1 MSFLRGVAGFCKNAV
16 VARLPSM
23 LGFLVAH
30 RRDVV
35 GGLVAVTAIALI
47 VANGLFMQSGPHP
60 APIFA
65 VKPLPV
71 VANEPT
77 GTVIPRPRPAALAEA
92 PKREPIVT
100 PVATPMPVPVPVP
113 VPMPM
118 PRPRIQAA
126 TAAAAAH
133 GDPIAELISQQPH
146 PLSAVQRALNEYGY
160 GPIKATGA
168 YDDATRAA
176 ITRFEKD
183 HNLPPTG
190 QVTPRFRRELAT
202 ATGRPL
208 D

>member
-1 MSFLRGVAGFCKNAV
+1 MSFLRGVADFCKDAV

-35 GGLVAVTAIALI
+35 GGLVAVAAIALI
-47 VANGLFMQSGPHP
+47 RRERPVHAVGPASGADLRGQA
-60 APIFA
+60 APGGRQRA
-65 VKPLPV
+65 HRY
-71 VANEPT
+71 
-77 GTVIPRPRPAALAEA
+77 GDPAAAPAAAVAEA
-92 PKREPIVT
+92 PKHEPIVT
-100 PVATPMPVPVPVP
+100 PVAVPAP
-113 VPMPM
+113 VPMPP
-118 PRPRIQAA
+118 PRPRTQ
-126 TAAAAAH
+126 AAAAAVH

-160 GPIKATGA
+160 GPVKATGV